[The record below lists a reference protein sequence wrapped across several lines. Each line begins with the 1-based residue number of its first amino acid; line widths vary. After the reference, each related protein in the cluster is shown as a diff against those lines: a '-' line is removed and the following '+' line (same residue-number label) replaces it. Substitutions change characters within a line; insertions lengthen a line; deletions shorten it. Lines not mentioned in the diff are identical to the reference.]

1 MAMLWHAYQ
10 PIHGILAR
18 ETNDS
23 FVGSKGEHSTHT
35 EGTTAVLLASR
46 VFSTFVAC
54 GGARLAHQLGGESE
68 YVP

>member
-1 MAMLWHAYQ
+1 MSEKSSVYEIGATLIIIPYQ

-18 ETNDS
+18 ETNDL

-54 GGARLAHQLGGESE
+54 CGA
-68 YVP
+68 